1 MQKSSVDQ
9 ERKEEK
15 PDYEEVLNQLLS
27 RYIAEDLVFD
37 RVATRSSLVDAVARR
52 VEADIMERFAQDLGN
67 FVKNVITEF
76 LKFYEEKVSGPRYSR
91 LEAEVK
97 DLRETVKKL
106 ISFLDEMGRM
116 LEEAKKKEEQKVEER
131 KIQEGSLEKAT
142 PEESKK
148 EAQEKQQESETPLEE
163 PKGKVATGAKVIKL
177 SDDDARILRTYF
189 LSSYTSSLWQGLSAE
204 EKKKARSLFREIFSP
219 ERKVVEVGSGSPKVS
234 KVMRLSKED
243 LRDLEAYFLRP
254 EAGKPIYRAMS
265 RERKGEL
272 RQILR
277 EIVSPGTKIL
287 EVEG

>member
-9 ERKEEK
+9 EKKEEK
-15 PDYEEVLNQLLS
+15 PDYEEILNQLLS
-27 RYIAEDLVFD
+27 RYIMEDLVYD
-37 RVATRSSLVDAVARR
+37 RVATRSTLVDAVARR

-97 DLRETVKKL
+97 DLRESVKKVL
-106 ISFLDEMGRM
+106 SFLDEMGRM
-116 LEEAKKKEEQKVEER
+116 LEEAKKEGQKAGER
-131 KIQEGSLEKAT
+131 RIQEGSLEKAT
-142 PEESKK
+142 PEEPKK
-148 EAQEKQQESETPLEE
+148 ETSVE
-163 PKGKVATGAKVIKL
+163 GVKVIKL

-189 LSSYTSSLWQGLSAE
+189 LSSPDSSLWRALSSE
-204 EKKKARSLFREIFSP
+204 ERGRARSLFREILSP
-219 ERKVVEVGSGSPKVS
+219 ERKVVEVGSGPPKVS
-234 KVMRLSKED
+234 KVIKLSKED

-254 EAGKPIYRAMS
+254 EAGKPIYKAMS
-265 RERKGEL
+265 RERKGEV

-287 EVEG
+287 EVE

>member
-9 ERKEEK
+9 EKKEEK

-163 PKGKVATGAKVIKL
+163 PKGEVATGAKVIKL
-177 SDDDARILRTYF
+177 SDDDARILRAYF
-189 LSSYTSSLWQGLSAE
+189 LSRQVLSTE
-204 EKKKARSLFREIFSP
+204 ERARARALFREIFSP

-234 KVMRLSKED
+234 KVIKLSKED
-243 LRDLEAYFLRP
+243 LRDLEAYFLKA
-254 EAGKPIYRAMS
+254 EPIYKEMS
-265 RERKGEL
+265 GERKGEL

-277 EIVSPGTKIL
+277 EIVSLGTKIL